1 MTYDFATHRKGDTW
15 QPPTFTG
22 NIDGTAINLAGATI
36 AMKVRDCN
44 GAEMLSLTSVSGI
57 TITDAVGGV
66 FKIDDQVLDI
76 AAGVYNYDIEFTLSD
91 GNIFTWIV
99 GKLIVSQDQTY

>member
-22 NIDGTAINLAGATI
+22 TLDGSPIDLTGSTL
-36 AMKVRDCN
+36 AMKARDCD
-44 GAEMLSLTSVSGI
+44 GAEVLSLTSASGI
-57 TITDAVGGV
+57 TITDAANGV
-66 FKIDDQVLDI
+66 FKIDDQVLNI
-76 AAGVYNYDIEFTLSD
+76 AAGVYNYDIQFTLASGD
-91 GNIFTWIV
+91 IFTWIV